1 MEVAPRFSYIVALGV
16 IARDGSS
23 WMKSGRPDRSS
34 TVAISVLGG
43 AGEGPDIDSIVRE
56 LRALYCVTGLKL
68 ALTIGKVVLDRIYGG
83 DVDLWH
89 SRGRKDQSFRKLAK
103 HPALPFGPSTLSR
116 AVGIY
121 EISLRRHDLL
131 ELPNLTSS
139 HVRELLKLPSEQQ
152 DQLIDRTCRDE
163 WSVER
168 LRREIER
175 LRGAE
180 PKALGRRQAPRFATF
195 LRTLAREIR
204 QSVLLQEVDR
214 IAGLANDET
223 EELLRTARALR
234 DQSQLIIEHLGRH
247 LVALGGAPAEPESG
261 RKLVDRSDVAPRRL
275 LPRGNTGRRRGGSGE
290 DAA

>member
-1 MEVAPRFSYIVALGV
+1 
-16 IARDGSS
+16 
-23 WMKSGRPDRSS
+23 MKSGRPDPSS
-34 TVAISVLGG
+34 AVAISVLGG
-43 AGEGPDIDSIVRE
+43 VGEGPDIDSIVHE

-83 DVDLWH
+83 DVALWH
-89 SRGRKDQSFRKLAK
+89 SRGPKDQSFRTLAN

-152 DQLIDRTCRDE
+152 DQLIDQTSRDE
-163 WSVER
+163 WSVQR
-168 LRREIER
+168 LRREIEQ
-175 LRGAE
+175 LLGAE
-180 PKALGRRQAPRFATF
+180 PRVFGNRQAPRFAKF
-195 LRTLAREIR
+195 LRTLGREVK
-204 QSVLLQEVDR
+204 QAVLLQEVDQ
-214 IAGLANDET
+214 IEGLTNDET

-234 DQSQLIIEHLGRH
+234 DQSEMVMEYLSRH
-247 LVALGGAPAEPESG
+247 LVALARAPGELEERSRG
-261 RKLVDRSDVAPRRL
+261 HVGRSDVAPRRL

-290 DAA
+290 GAA